1 MGTQG
6 SITVYDEDGKDIA
19 NIVTQYDGYDLHE
32 WVERFVSGKQLT
44 NGISNDYD
52 FNGMGDLAA
61 RLIAALKNQR
71 YKRDI
76 GQPVKPGNV
85 YLYDTPYETDYHIT
99 LVYQGE
105 GKKPKMTVSTPEWT
119 DNYYDNTML
128 PSLGEAN
135 VRMQGAETFNA
146 ESGEPIYVVKRDY
159 TGAETDYLIG
169 TESYIR
175 KEMDLAILI
184 GGRELGIDYQNVS
197 LEEIF
202 DTVFDAY
209 ESDEYGS
216 ELVGK
221 FTDGM
226 YLALRRNRNGGVMV
240 MMDGGEYRKPQTLD
254 YTFDLSKLGFKNEA
268 NAETFNAESGEPIYV
283 VRRDYTGGEIW
294 YVIGTE
300 EYIRRELAEPIDITA
315 DEGDIDYEGMSLEE
329 IFDTVFEYSDEYG
342 PDLVGKFTDGM
353 YLRLKSYDGDK
364 DVGVLQMFDGETIDY
379 TFDLSRLGFKHE
391 SNAESFNADYS
402 LYDRKAKQKVGVK
415 SGYDDYKDAY
425 DDWENEIIKEYPNR
439 VSENEWI
446 VIDTHSAETF
456 EAEQCKHEEYYVIG
470 MDGDEWNEGGENF
483 AMLEIECES
492 CGVRGKGETNL
503 SYDTAP
509 NREHNRIWW
518 EDIGFEAETFNAYK
532 VAPALSS
539 YSKDELIS
547 SKAGP
552 QGSASYDEMVYDPIA
567 QDRLSAEECSK
578 CVVDRE
584 LSGLGKGSSIGFH
597 TSSRSACPSWC
608 INAQDR
614 LSAESFASDE
624 ERRLKAFAKKIENEK
639 KKLVKKAKRSGF
651 YENFGQ
657 KEVRKL
663 EDSISDLD
671 YYEQQ
676 KYQEMIRDFDNWA
689 DSIDLRGLEHYA
701 ETFASDEYRLCE
713 ICESTHHENYF
724 RHSDDEEQTMTPKG
738 EVCDGCFGDILF
750 DDFQN
755 ADDRDWAKQY
765 LESKGFQQ
773 HPIQGSFED
782 GFGAESFASETSST
796 LKSMGYVAGT
806 IGVGYLIFQRFVKDR
821 LNETM
826 NQ

>member
-71 YKRDI
+71 YKGDI

-146 ESGEPIYVVKRDY
+146 DSTPRFIPVEVIKYDAWWTRRY
-159 TGAETDYLIG
+159 
-169 TESYIR
+169 
-175 KEMDLAILI
+175 
-184 GGRELGIDYQNVS
+184 GREYNPTLFGNDYDDSYAVCVRD
-197 LEEIF
+197 IPIAHF
-202 DTVFDAY
+202 DTKEKAENHANTVSTAISVLGGVTPSTIDHP
-209 ESDEYGS
+209 
-216 ELVGK
+216 
-221 FTDGM
+221 
-226 YLALRRNRNGGVMV
+226 LALRE
-240 MMDGGEYRKPQTLD
+240 MDGYAD
-254 YTFDLSKLGFKNEA
+254 KNIRGGM
-268 NAETFNAESGEPIYV
+268 NMAET
-283 VRRDYTGGEIW
+283 
-294 YVIGTE
+294 
-300 EYIRRELAEPIDITA
+300 
-315 DEGDIDYEGMSLEE
+315 
-329 IFDTVFEYSDEYG
+329 
-342 PDLVGKFTDGM
+342 
-353 YLRLKSYDGDK
+353 
-364 DVGVLQMFDGETIDY
+364 
-379 TFDLSRLGFKHE
+379 
-391 SNAESFNADYS
+391 FNADYS

-470 MDGDEWNEGGENF
+470 MDGDEWNDGGENF

-509 NREHNRIWW
+509 NREHNSIWW

-567 QDRLSAEECSK
+567 QDRLSAE
-578 CVVDRE
+578 
-584 LSGLGKGSSIGFH
+584 
-597 TSSRSACPSWC
+597 
-608 INAQDR
+608 
-614 LSAESFASDE
+614 
-624 ERRLKAFAKKIENEK
+624 
-639 KKLVKKAKRSGF
+639 
-651 YENFGQ
+651 
-657 KEVRKL
+657 
-663 EDSISDLD
+663 
-671 YYEQQ
+671 
-676 KYQEMIRDFDNWA
+676 
-689 DSIDLRGLEHYA
+689 
-701 ETFASDEYRLCE
+701 
-713 ICESTHHENYF
+713 
-724 RHSDDEEQTMTPKG
+724 
-738 EVCDGCFGDILF
+738 
-750 DDFQN
+750 
-755 ADDRDWAKQY
+755 
-765 LESKGFQQ
+765 
-773 HPIQGSFED
+773 
-782 GFGAESFASETSST
+782 SFASETSST

-821 LNETM
+821 LDETM

>member
-19 NIVTQYDGYDLHE
+19 NIVTQYDGYDLYE

-146 ESGEPIYVVKRDY
+146 
-159 TGAETDYLIG
+159 
-169 TESYIR
+169 
-175 KEMDLAILI
+175 
-184 GGRELGIDYQNVS
+184 
-197 LEEIF
+197 
-202 DTVFDAY
+202 
-209 ESDEYGS
+209 
-216 ELVGK
+216 
-221 FTDGM
+221 
-226 YLALRRNRNGGVMV
+226 
-240 MMDGGEYRKPQTLD
+240 
-254 YTFDLSKLGFKNEA
+254 
-268 NAETFNAESGEPIYV
+268 
-283 VRRDYTGGEIW
+283 
-294 YVIGTE
+294 
-300 EYIRRELAEPIDITA
+300 
-315 DEGDIDYEGMSLEE
+315 
-329 IFDTVFEYSDEYG
+329 
-342 PDLVGKFTDGM
+342 
-353 YLRLKSYDGDK
+353 
-364 DVGVLQMFDGETIDY
+364 
-379 TFDLSRLGFKHE
+379 
-391 SNAESFNADYS
+391 
-402 LYDRKAKQKVGVK
+402 
-415 SGYDDYKDAY
+415 
-425 DDWENEIIKEYPNR
+425 
-439 VSENEWI
+439 
-446 VIDTHSAETF
+446 
-456 EAEQCKHEEYYVIG
+456 
-470 MDGDEWNEGGENF
+470 
-483 AMLEIECES
+483 
-492 CGVRGKGETNL
+492 
-503 SYDTAP
+503 
-509 NREHNRIWW
+509 
-518 EDIGFEAETFNAYK
+518 YK

-578 CVVDRE
+578 CVVGRE

-821 LNETM
+821 LDETM